1 MIITATNKDQPDRIY
16 ISLRAYFTVAQQ
28 SDAFCLGVTFSDPP
42 HKMVT
47 EYIGHDGIIKIQC
60 ESSNLNNLESTPY
73 EHHRFTITIKEP
85 GGKSDEQT

>member
-47 EYIGHDGIIKIQC
+47 EYICCGGIIKIQC
-60 ESSNLNNLESTPY
+60 ESSNLNNLESIPY
-73 EHHRFTITIKEP
+73 EHHRFTLTIKEP
-85 GGKSDEQT
+85 GESNEQV